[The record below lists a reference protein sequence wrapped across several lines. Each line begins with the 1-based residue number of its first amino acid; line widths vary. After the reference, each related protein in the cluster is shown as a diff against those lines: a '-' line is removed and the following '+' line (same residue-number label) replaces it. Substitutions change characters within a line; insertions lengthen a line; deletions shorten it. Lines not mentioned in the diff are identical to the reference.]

1 MITKAMKEMKLTP
14 EAPEMSQVKSHLK
27 QLLAYYWG
35 RLGEGLL
42 LAYLKQQ
49 MAAAAPK
56 AAPNAKAAA
65 PKAAPKAA
73 PNAKA
78 RKRVCDKAYHKG
90 KKQAKIA
97 GKSPEMISYAAKLAY
112 YHAGSK
118 WDEDSSGSD

>member
-14 EAPEMSQVKSHLK
+14 EAPEMSHLKSHLK
-27 QLLAYYWG
+27 QLLAV
-35 RLGEGLL
+35 
-42 LAYLKQQ
+42 
-49 MAAAAPK
+49 AAPEAEAKAK
-56 AAPNAKAAA
+56 AAPLRK
-65 PKAAPKAA
+65 PRTPE
-73 PNAKA
+73 AKA